1 MSVAAEAVE
10 ATEEPVLH
18 LSDIVDLD
26 RYPVVRLDDPA
37 GAALLES
44 CRRQLGADGCVVL
57 DGFVRPGALV
67 RLEAE
72 TAHLGPSAHY
82 NSTVTNIY
90 NSDGDP
96 ALPED
101 HPINI
106 FNERTNGF
114 VAGDR
119 IPPGTLIRSLY
130 ENAAFQR
137 FIAAAMH
144 EPEIYEYADPL
155 AGLVVN
161 CLRPGCQ
168 HPWHYDSNDFIVT
181 MMTKAPE
188 AGGTFEYCP
197 RIRSGEDE
205 NIDAVAGVL
214 KGERALVKAID
225 LKPGDLQIFYG
236 RLSLHRVAKVA
247 GDCDRHTVIFGYARE
262 PGFVGRAARTR
273 KIFGRIAPIHEREL
287 AEGLHR
293 SDGLKD

>member
-1 MSVAAEAVE
+1 M
-10 ATEEPVLH
+10 EPVSLAQDAVREPVVQ
-18 LSDIVDLD
+18 LPEIVDLE
-26 RYPVVRLDDPA
+26 RYPIDRLDDPA
-37 GAALLES
+37 AAALLET

-57 DGFVRPGALV
+57 EGFVRPDAVVG
-67 RLEAE
+67 LEAE

-82 NSTVTNIY
+82 NSTFTNIY

-101 HPINI
+101 HPVNI

-114 VAGDR
+114 VAGDMIAR
-119 IPPGTLIRSLY
+119 GTLIRSLY
-130 ENAAFQR
+130 ENGDFQR
-137 FIAAAMH
+137 FVAAAME
-144 EPEIYEYADPL
+144 EPQLYEYADPL

-181 MMTKAPE
+181 MMTRAPE

-197 RIRSGEDE
+197 RIRSRDDE
-205 NIDAVAGVL
+205 NIDAVARVL
-214 KGERALVKAID
+214 KGDRALVRAIG
-225 LKPGDLQIFYG
+225 LRPGDLQIFYG
-236 RLSLHRVAKVA
+236 RLSLHRVTKVT
-247 GDCDRHTVIFGYARE
+247 GSRNRHTVIFGYARE

-287 AEGLHR
+287 AEGPRR
-293 SDGLKD
+293 SDSLRD